1 MKNDK
6 EKTGGRAIFQ
16 TIKSKI
22 LLMGVFSILVAA
34 GIGMVGF
41 YSMDRSSR
49 NSRIEAV
56 VNDIDVLEAKNL
68 ALEAQ
73 YQYYID
79 QEYLSN
85 ILTNIGQMAS
95 DVHSLQSQTGQEY
108 EDDIAK
114 MSERL
119 ETSQTNY
126 SEISELSAERGFR
139 TEDGLY
145 GQYIDASAA
154 LSESFTALVDK
165 QEWLELK
172 WAESVMW
179 TGGETVTLD
188 GTRYVKMKY
197 RGPVPENVKRNNL
210 LFRVGGTLD
219 YNKDCYISD
228 IQLTGGAGS
237 AQIDLEAA
245 DKAQGSGLAYV
256 DSEIVTF
263 DSKPAIRVGCNFNAA
278 NACWEEFSVQV
289 PAENYEAQNY
299 ANIEYTIYFEYTN
312 GSYDYKY
319 GGAYSGVYR
328 FAENLERLNQYVE
341 DYSKLVVEGK
351 DVAESYAQIE
361 ELIAQI
367 EQNIPLYTSDPSLAE
382 DSLACLGRMKDIITQ
397 AKELDDKILA
407 RKQENIQLNSEL
419 TALCAQ
425 VKNKASKN
433 MAVVKAAVQKVS
445 ILVIIIAAVVLIGAA
460 VLLSYSIDRNV
471 MLFRDALNKITQGR
485 IGIRVRADGRDE
497 FSQFGRSLNMFL
509 DKLEGSIRRLQNI
522 SMELADSGDRL
533 EHKANQTKSAA
544 EMISSALD
552 GISKGARTQAGDI
565 LDSSQQVSNMQ
576 ENMTGI
582 ADSVDDLSSTSKDM
596 SESGAEA
603 SDIIQEL
610 SISSDKAAEA
620 FLNISEQI
628 RKTNESVIK
637 IQEVVNLIAEIA
649 SRTTLLSLNASIEAA
664 RAGEAGRGF
673 SVVAGEI
680 QKLAEQ
686 TNSSAKIINEIILSL
701 SNDSQQTVQSIH
713 EVTDM
718 ILNQKTRLE
727 ETKAKFHMV
736 ESGIHSTAGGMDRV
750 LEQAGICGRAGEH
763 VVLLM
768 DNLSAIAEQN
778 VESTQQT
785 NASMNELNDATVSL
799 AKTAEDLK
807 KLSLAVREDLNYFQ
821 TEND

>member
-1 MKNDK
+1 MRNDK
-6 EKTGGRAIFQ
+6 EKTGYRGIFQ
-16 TIKSKI
+16 TMKSKI

-34 GIGMVGF
+34 SIGMVGF

-49 NSRIEAV
+49 NSRIEAI
-56 VNDIDVLEAKNL
+56 VNGIDVLEAKNL

-79 QEYLSN
+79 QGYLSD
-85 ILTNIGQMAS
+85 ILANIGQMAS
-95 DVHSLQSQTGQEY
+95 DVHALQSQTGQEY
-108 EDDIAK
+108 EEDIAK
-114 MSERL
+114 MSKLL
-119 ETSQTNY
+119 EASQANY
-126 SEISELSAERGFR
+126 SEISQISGERGFR

-145 GQYIDASAA
+145 KQYIDTSAA
-154 LSESFTALVDK
+154 LSESFAALVDK

-179 TGGETVTLD
+179 AGGEIVTLD
-188 GTRYVKMKY
+188 GTKYVKMQY

-219 YNKDCYISD
+219 YDKDCYISD

-237 AQIDLEAA
+237 AQIDLTAM
-245 DKAQGSGLAYV
+245 DKVEGSGLAYV

-278 NACWEEFSVQV
+278 NECWEEFSVQV
-289 PAENYEAQNY
+289 PAESYEAQNY
-299 ANIEYTIYFEYTN
+299 ANIEYTIYFVYTN
-312 GSYDYKY
+312 GSDGYKY
-319 GGAYSGVYR
+319 GGAYSGVYQ
-328 FAENLERLNQYVE
+328 FAENLERLNQYME

-361 ELIAQI
+361 ALTAQI
-367 EQNIPLYTSDPSLAE
+367 EENIPLYTSDPGLAE
-382 DSLACLGRMKDIITQ
+382 DSLARLDKEKDVLTQ
-397 AKELDDKILA
+397 IKELDDRILA
-407 RKQENIQLNSEL
+407 HKQENIQLNNEL
-419 TALCAQ
+419 TELCAQ
-425 VKNKASKN
+425 VKNMASEN
-433 MAVVKAAVQKVS
+433 MAIVKAAVQKAS
-445 ILVIIIAAVVLIGAA
+445 ILVIIIATVILLSAT
-460 VLLSYSIDRNV
+460 VLLSRSIDKNV
-471 MLFRDALNKITQGR
+471 MLFRDTLNMITQGR

-497 FSQFGRSLNMFL
+497 FSQFGRSLNTFL
-509 DKLEGSIRRLQNI
+509 DKLEGSIRKLQDI
-522 SMELADSGDRL
+522 STELADSGNRL
-533 EHKANQTKSAA
+533 EQKANQTKGAA

-552 GISKGARTQAGDI
+552 GISKGAREQAGDI
-565 LDSSQQVSNMQ
+565 LDSSQQVSNMR

-582 ADSVDDLSSTSKDM
+582 ADSIDNLSATSKDM

-610 SISSDKAAEA
+610 SLSSDRVTEA

-649 SRTTLLSLNASIEAA
+649 SKTTLLSLNASIEAA

-686 TNSSAKIINEIILSL
+686 TNSSAKVINDIILLL

-713 EVTDM
+713 EVTDL

-727 ETKAKFHMV
+727 ETKDRFHMV
-736 ESGIHSTAGGMDRV
+736 ESGIHSTVGGMGRV

-778 VESTQQT
+778 VVSTLQT
-785 NASMNELNDATVSL
+785 NASMNELNDATISL

-807 KLSLAVREDLNYFQ
+807 KLSLAVREDLNYFK